1 MPSFA
6 DCSLDTSIGC
16 KSSKKNGQ
24 ITHTAICIKS
34 VDKKSAKKSY
44 YETKCVE
51 NEKVTTYRRGN
62 SISKSGRKT
71 MEDCGCCDR
80 DTLSPID
87 GVLKIKNEDA
97 DYCPAPVVVTTTTKN
112 NIMDHSTCGGS
123 GQSVC
128 GTKKDGTPKYPV
140 CFRNTD
146 KGYDV
151 SKCITLDYD
160 IKSHYDFQHC
170 GYCTTDE

>member
-1 MPSFA
+1 
-6 DCSLDTSIGC
+6 
-16 KSSKKNGQ
+16 
-24 ITHTAICIKS
+24 
-34 VDKKSAKKSY
+34 
-44 YETKCVE
+44 
-51 NEKVTTYRRGN
+51 
-62 SISKSGRKT
+62 

-151 SKCITLDYD
+151 TKCITLDYD